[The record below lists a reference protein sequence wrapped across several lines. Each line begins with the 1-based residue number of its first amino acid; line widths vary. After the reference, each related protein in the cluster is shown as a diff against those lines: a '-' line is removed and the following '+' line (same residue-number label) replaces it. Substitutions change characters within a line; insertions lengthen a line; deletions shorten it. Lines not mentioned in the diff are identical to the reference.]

1 MAIFTGA
8 AEIGGTAANE
18 SFVANS
24 RIWAGGGTTY
34 SSGPNDFLRAT
45 GTGVISADS
54 CALKVTGAFNDSGIW
69 RHSFE
74 DGHYNFSNVQIHT
87 HDFSG
92 NAGGNSDVTFTD
104 VTWVSTGLTSQATF
118 GNYGG
123 ATPTPATYIIN
134 GFNIWF
140 NPATAGGNQAT
151 GVFFPAVVT
160 STSQLNGI
168 SLWNGRI
175 GDGILGAALTFRGQ
189 IYSGLQSGPIGF
201 VPPPGDGGVSP
212 STHRVLYRCESVPA
226 NQFGFLLGYDY
237 RGIHGQSGAYIFG
250 ADNGGNHW
258 IINPL
263 QGTPSD
269 SLGFS
274 NVFTSNTAS
283 TAIVAVGN
291 RPSSTAADVTIVSG
305 DGSDTMYAMPSS
317 ISPAS
322 PPSTVASNIITLES
336 APFGILFSNQI
347 ATIATGGFTETAV
360 EEVNHKSYVTYS
372 WQQLDWGTPRT
383 ILTPGPSIV
392 DAASNTAIDNL
403 RNSGSYPDVNQNGFV
418 TALDINEEVD
428 AVTAG
433 FARHSDAV
441 TALHGSG
448 RAANARDAVA
458 SIKAARYA
466 TITTGGILGLEYTIS
481 GLEADFGAK
490 NLVFIDVNGTP
501 DPSTATI
508 TIPTTSLDYDA
519 ADTITAISANEI
531 RVGRNILNTT
541 NEKAALEC
549 ATSLDLDGALV
560 QNFTGTAPTISAGT
574 GSGTP
579 QSAEISGSVLT
590 ATNINDVESL
600 DTLGDGNTYTPTN
613 GTSMNVNYTGGVV
626 ADSVYTAEDLLGDNY
641 VIGSGNVVITSTIDI
656 ILETADTNV
665 IAGTGVTPQVPS
677 DTITYEVP
685 ASLRNGV
692 FAVKNIDTGN
702 VITAPVVVDAAD
714 AATFRYLHSSSTY
727 TIGDQIRIY
736 WRPNSDANNGYDTT
750 IFDLP
755 TIAIG
760 VTEIRELSP
769 VSIPSVL
776 WEDLFP
782 DTIVDDVGS
791 ADMTMIEDGDNPE
804 LDNIDRAE
812 IQYINTV
819 SILNDPNEGAVRTLY
834 VTMLSLNDDVDYI
847 QRMIEED
854 LTGDYIQSAGSEVL
868 IDGAYCYLDSGDAN
882 TQTITAVTNSNLSVT
897 QEEFIPNTFDTSD
910 GAGNTGTTPTVV
922 VLPNPLGA
930 TPGQIAAAVATG
942 TGNIRSNQTVLLT
955 AIQRG
960 SVKSAT
966 YSAGELT

>member
-1 MAIFTGA
+1 MATFTSSA
-8 AEIGGTAANE
+8 TIGDAGTDTN
-18 SFVANS
+18 FVSNT
-24 RIWAGGGTTY
+24 RIWAGGTTTFDSTDNLSVEGTGTTLTANACTIKVQAGANGSGIGTHGP
-34 SSGPNDFLRAT
+34 SSQT
-45 GTGVISADS
+45 GTYD
-54 CALKVTGAFNDSGIW
+54 
-69 RHSFE
+69 
-74 DGHYNFSNVQIHT
+74 FSNVQIQSHA
-87 HDFSG
+87 
-92 NAGGNSDVTFTD
+92 NAGNISTNNNWTFSDVT
-104 VTWVSTGLTSQATF
+104 WLSTGLSGQSTF
-118 GNYGG
+118 GSWRDDI
-123 ATPTPATYIIN
+123 PTFIIN
-134 GFNIWF
+134 GFNVWF
-140 NPATAGGNQAT
+140 NVIGADNNIAT
-151 GVFFPAVVT
+151 GVFFPGIIDP
-160 STSQLNGI
+160 SSQLNGI
-168 SLWNGRI
+168 SLWNGQT
-175 GDGILGAALTFRGQ
+175 GDGILGAALTFRNQ
-189 IYSGLQSGPIGF
+189 IFSGLSSGPIGF
-201 VPPPGDGGVSP
+201 VPSGGVSGGN
-212 STHRVLYRCESVPA
+212 RRLLYRCEGNASNPGA
-226 NQFGFLLGYDY
+226 GMLLGYDY
-237 RGIHGQSGAYIFG
+237 RGIHGQPGAFVFG
-250 ADNGGNHW
+250 VDNGSTHW
-258 IINPL
+258 VINPL
-263 QGTPSD
+263 QGTPND
-269 SLGFS
+269 SLQFGNAFNS
-274 NVFTSNTAS
+274 SADS
-283 TAIVAVGN
+283 TAIIAVGN

-317 ISPAS
+317 LSASS
-322 PPSTVASNIITLES
+322 PPSAIASNIITLES
-336 APFGILFSNQI
+336 SPFGILFSNQI
-347 ATIATGGFTETAV
+347 TTIAPGGFIGTDV
-360 EEVNHKSYVTYS
+360 EEVDHKSYVTYS

-383 ILTPGPSIV
+383 ILTPGPSII

-403 RNSGSYPDVNQNGFV
+403 RNSGSYPDINQNGFV
-418 TALDINEEVD
+418 TQLDINEEVD
-428 AVTAG
+428 LVTAG

-448 RAANARDAVA
+448 RATNARDAVA

-549 ATSLDLDGALV
+549 TTSLDLDGALV
-560 QNFTGTAPTISAGT
+560 QNLIGTAPTISAGT

-600 DTLGDGNTYTPTN
+600 DALGDGNTYTPTN

-692 FAVKNIDTGN
+692 FSVKNITTG
-702 VITAPVVVDAAD
+702 VVLTAPVVVDAAD
-714 AATFRYLHSSSTY
+714 AATFRYLHSSTTY

-750 IFDLP
+750 IFNLP

-760 VTEIRELSP
+760 VTETRELSP
-769 VSIPSVL
+769 LPIPSVL

-782 DTIVDDVGS
+782 STIVSDVGS

-834 VTMLSLNDDVDYI
+834 VTILSLNDDVDYI

-882 TQTITAVTNSNLSVT
+882 TQTITAVTNSNLGVT
-897 QEEFIPNTFDTSD
+897 QAEFIPNTFDTSD